1 MTSFKPQALK
11 VLSGTVRK
19 DRVRTIVD
27 WPLVTEP
34 PAPPDWLDNR
44 HAIAEWARL
53 TQILLANRM
62 LTTTALS
69 ALAHLCAWHG
79 AIVSA
84 YEKGETPPAAAIT
97 ALRGL
102 CADFGLT
109 PVAQTRVSPS
119 SEAAKVNPFLEF
131 VEPLKPKRRR

>member
-19 DRVRTIVD
+19 DRARTIVD
-27 WPLVTEP
+27 FPLLLEAP
-34 PAPPDWLDNR
+34 PAPDWLPNQ
-44 HAIAEWARL
+44 HAVDEWRRL

-62 LTTTALS
+62 LTHAGLTP
-69 ALAHLCAWHG
+69 LAHLCAWHG
-79 AIVSA
+79 AIVGA
-84 YEKGETPPAAAIT
+84 YAKGEVPPAAAIT

-102 CADFGLT
+102 AGDYGLT